1 VLILLAKR
9 GAIRSL
15 VIPPLH
21 TVEHV
26 ADVEDIR
33 AERLGLLEVTIL
45 EFAICSHGIMVR
57 VGSEKKPDRVFVVFV
72 VVIHI

>member
-1 VLILLAKR
+1 VLILLAQG

-15 VIPPLH
+15 VVPTLH

-26 ADVEDIR
+26 ADVEYVR
-33 AERLGLLEVTIL
+33 TERFGLLEVAIL
-45 EFAICSHGIMVR
+45 ELSICSHSIMVR
-57 VGSEKKPDRVFVVFV
+57 VGSEEKPDRVFVVFF